1 MIDSCSLHLHLYEM
15 YLSTSLLFFSYI
27 IPFSKTLLRNANLI
41 NLAAASPPKP
51 TPLHLHRSHTRNT
64 DSNSIIPSVHGKE
77 TSRSTGKAPAAL

>member
-64 DSNSIIPSVHGKE
+64 GNVQINREGTGGSVL
-77 TSRSTGKAPAAL
+77 R